1 MGALK
6 KPSLRAIVLI
16 AAIVLCA
23 FFLAQGSMN
32 LLAAA
37 VLPLDATVASGPR
50 AARPGAARPQAR
62 ASRDSTTILRRNIFD
77 HETGPVDGTSVEE
90 VAAADGPAELPV
102 EVDPDAPL
110 PACEG
115 SVRLVGSV
123 VNPRRPGWSFAAI
136 IGASGKAM
144 LYRPGMRVDDREVL
158 AIREHR
164 VVFRPNTGSPCQVT
178 MFAEVVAGN
187 TPHPARPAAPATP
200 ARPPVPPAPGG
211 AISAAD
217 MASGIHRVSDTNFN
231 VERSFV
237 DQILAHQ
244 GELMRTA
251 RIIPHEQGGR
261 VVGVKMYGI
270 RRNSLLGKLGL
281 QNGDMLR
288 TINGFDMTSP
298 DSALEAY
305 ARLRNA
311 DHLSLQVVRRGQPTT
326 IDYNIQ

>member
-1 MGALK
+1 MHAMK
-6 KPSLRAIVLI
+6 KPSLRVVVVL
-16 AAIVLCA
+16 ATLLLCA
-23 FFLAQGSMN
+23 LFLAQGSTN
-32 LLAAA
+32 LVAAW
-37 VLPLDATVASGPR
+37 LFPLE
-50 AARPGAARPQAR
+50 AAMQSPGAARASAPR
-62 ASRDSTTILRRNIFD
+62 ASATATRDDTAILRRNIFD
-77 HETGPVDGTSVEE
+77 HETGPLDGTPTED
-90 VAAADGPAELPV
+90 VAAADDTAEPV
-102 EVDPDAPL
+102 PLDPNAPL

-123 VNPRRPGWSFAAI
+123 VNPARPLWSFAAI
-136 IGASGKAM
+136 IGAAGKAM
-144 LYRPGMRVDDREVL
+144 LFRQGMSVDGRELL
-158 AIREHR
+158 AIHEHR
-164 VVFRPNTGSPCQVT
+164 VIFRPSSGAPCQIT
-178 MFAEVVAGN
+178 MFTDPEAAAAPAAHPAIVAA
-187 TPHPARPAAPATP
+187 ARPA
-200 ARPPVPPAPGG
+200 PPAPPGG
-211 AISAAD
+211 SISAAD
-217 MASGIHRVSDTNFN
+217 MESGISRVSDTNFN
-231 VERSFV
+231 VQRSFV

-270 RRNSLLGKLGL
+270 RRNSLLGHLGL

-305 ARLRNA
+305 ARLRSA